1 MGGGSTIGGVGLGYQ
16 YGISGMWLVFSLALG
31 LLLISL
37 LLAPMISRLKIY
49 TVAQMLELRYGP
61 GASLLSGAVL
71 FAYTFMLSVTSTIA
85 YGAIFGVL
93 FNIDKFPAIL
103 LGGGVVV
110 FYSVLGGMWSISMTD
125 MVQFVVKTVSF
136 FFILLPVALLR
147 AGGMDGL
154 HAALPVEAFSLTHI
168 GYNNIFT
175 YFLLYILS
183 MIVGQDIWQRIFT
196 AKTDK
201 IAKWGG
207 AAAAGYCFFYAFA
220 GAFIGM
226 SARVLLPNV
235 ADRDSVF
242 TEVVRFTLS
251 PGIAGF
257 VVAGALASVMST
269 SSGALIATATVVKE
283 DLVRTLQ
290 RRPLPSEGD
299 DTAGGLQSSRRY
311 LLICGLLMI
320 AVASSL
326 KDVVAGLTIA
336 CAILVAGLF
345 IPVVGGIVWKRA
357 TLRGAFA
364 SIVAGVVLTFGTMA
378 VMRDIYAN
386 MPIYLGLAGGLAAFV
401 VVSLAGRPVPRE
413 VLEEWNRRAAEGTN
427 DALPAQP
434 GTPLPEIGLQSK
446 AG

>member
-1 MGGGSTIGGVGLGYQ
+1 
-16 YGISGMWLVFSLALG
+16 
-31 LLLISL
+31 
-37 LLAPMISRLKIY
+37 
-49 TVAQMLELRYGP
+49 
-61 GASLLSGAVL
+61 
-71 FAYTFMLSVTSTIA
+71 
-85 YGAIFGVL
+85 
-93 FNIDKFPAIL
+93 
-103 LGGGVVV
+103 
-110 FYSVLGGMWSISMTD
+110 
-125 MVQFVVKTVSF
+125 
-136 FFILLPVALLR
+136 
-147 AGGMDGL
+147 
-154 HAALPVEAFSLTHI
+154 
-168 GYNNIFT
+168 
-175 YFLLYILS
+175 
-183 MIVGQDIWQRIFT
+183 
-196 AKTDK
+196 
-201 IAKWGG
+201 
-207 AAAAGYCFFYAFA
+207 
-220 GAFIGM
+220 
-226 SARVLLPNV
+226 
-235 ADRDSVF
+235 
-242 TEVVRFTLS
+242 
-251 PGIAGF
+251 
-257 VVAGALASVMST
+257 MST

-320 AVASSL
+320 VVASSL